1 MNETG
6 LLLVNVWCLA
16 FSDILFDS
24 GEEKIKYGYV
34 FVAIIT
40 IMVIANLFFF
50 MKRTAYVFLKEW
62 FAKRIEKK
70 LALKENEAQQ
80 KVFAK

>member
-24 GEEKIKYGYV
+24 PEEKIKYGKV

-40 IMVIANLFFF
+40 TMIVPNLYLFV
-50 MKRTAYVFLKEW
+50 KRTAYVFFKEW
-62 FAKRIEKK
+62 YAKRLARR
-70 LALKENEAQQ
+70 LALA
-80 KVFAK
+80 